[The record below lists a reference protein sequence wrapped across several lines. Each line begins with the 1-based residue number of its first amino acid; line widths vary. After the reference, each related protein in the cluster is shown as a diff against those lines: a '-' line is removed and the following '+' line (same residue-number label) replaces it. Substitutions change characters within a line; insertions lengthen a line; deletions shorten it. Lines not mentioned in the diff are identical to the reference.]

1 MANNVIDAA
10 IRLRDL
16 FTPTVK
22 SVNASL
28 GSMKTQM
35 AAAKQ
40 SVSGFSDKL
49 TEHERIQKRTAK
61 SIEQTGSKI
70 SGLSDKLALL
80 SAPILATATAGFKLH
95 SDFANGVAKISTL
108 VDTTVVSMQKVS
120 NEIRAVSDE
129 TGAGV
134 ADLSESVYQAIS
146 AGVDAAHAVE
156 FVKDMTIASKAG
168 FTDTTTAVN
177 GVTTVLNAYGKSA
190 EEATAITDQ
199 MLLAQN
205 FGKTSFGEM
214 AQSMGNVIPIAAQLN
229 VSTQELFGSIAVLT
243 KNGIQTSEAI
253 TGLKAAYSNI
263 LKPSSEAAKLAQ
275 SLGLEFNAAHLQS
288 VGWAKFL
295 GEVKQATGGNAE
307 QMAQLF
313 GSVEALN
320 SVVVL
325 TGKGAG
331 DFDKVMNQM
340 ADSAGMTREAYEKML
355 TPSEQMQIAMNQLKN
370 AGMDLAVSFTP
381 YFKAMSM
388 RVKELAAWFRTLTP
402 EQKALIGQ
410 IAFGIVTFQLF
421 GSTLGRLLTV
431 GGKAYGTF
439 SSIAA
444 GISKAGSVS
453 KYLAVQFKGLIPV
466 FRGIAIVAKG
476 MGSTFLTVGRLII
489 TVIRAIGVAVLGN
502 PILLAITVII
512 AALYALWSN
521 WDTVSKYIEQA
532 VQAVSEAVDAGMK
545 WINSTWDS
553 AMNGISQT
561 ASSIWEG
568 IKETFRSGV
577 NWVIDQVNGL
587 ISSIN
592 GLSID
597 IPSLTGGA
605 PTHVGFSIPSIS
617 HFERGVE
624 NFRGGFAVINEN
636 QRGEL
641 VHLPNGSTVVPHD
654 ESIRQAMNAGGGG
667 ITIRIDTMNVRSE
680 QDIDAVAQKLAEKIR
695 LYGMNRMKGALV

>member
-1 MANNVIDAA
+1 MSNNVIDAA

-28 GSMKTQM
+28 DTMKTQM
-35 AAAKQ
+35 AVAKQ
-40 SVSGFSDKL
+40 SVSGLSGKL

-61 SIEQTGSKI
+61 SIEQTGGKI
-70 SGLSDKLALL
+70 SGLSDKFALL
-80 SAPILATATAGFKLH
+80 SAPILAVATAGFKLN
-95 SDFANGVAKISTL
+95 SDFTNGLAKVSTL
-108 VDTTVVSMQKVS
+108 VDTTVVSMQKIRD
-120 NEIRAVSDE
+120 EIRAVSDE

-146 AGVDAAHAVE
+146 AGVDAGHAVS
-156 FVKDMTIASKAG
+156 FVKDMTIAAKAG

-190 EEATAITDQ
+190 EEASHITDQ

-243 KNGIQTSEAI
+243 KNGIATSEAI

-263 LKPSSEAAKLAQ
+263 LKPSSQAATLAEQ
-275 SLGLEFNAAHLQS
+275 LGLEFNAAHLQS
-288 VGWAKFL
+288 VGWVKFL
-295 GEVKQATGGNAE
+295 EEVKKATGGDAE

-313 GSVEALN
+313 GSVEGLN
-320 SVVVL
+320 SILVL

-331 DFDKVMNQM
+331 DFDKVMKQM
-340 ADSAGMTREAYEKML
+340 ADSAGMTQEAYEKML

-388 RVKELAAWFRTLTP
+388 RVKELAAWFRSLTP
-402 EQKALIGQ
+402 EQKTLIGQ
-410 IAFGIVTFQLF
+410 VAFGIVAFQMF

-439 SSIAA
+439 TSIAT

-453 KYLAVQFKGLIPV
+453 SYLAAQFKGIIPV
-466 FRGIAIVAKG
+466 VKGIGLIAKG
-476 MGSTFLTVGRLII
+476 LGSTFLSVGKLII
-489 TVIRAIGVAVLGN
+489 TIIRAVGATAMAN
-502 PILLAITVII
+502 PILIII
-512 AALYALWSN
+512 AAIIAGLYLLWNN
-521 WDTVSKYIEQA
+521 WDTVSQYIEQA
-532 VQAVSEAVDAGMK
+532 VQTVSDAVDAGMQ
-545 WINSTWDS
+545 WLTSAWDS
-553 AMNGISQT
+553 AMNSISET
-561 ASSIWEG
+561 ASGIWEG

-597 IPSLTGGA
+597 IPSLTGGT
-605 PTHVGFSIPSIS
+605 PTHVGFNIEPIS
-617 HFERGVE
+617 HFAGGVE
-624 NFRGGFAVINEN
+624 NFGGGFAVINEN
-636 QRGEL
+636 RRGEL

-654 ESIRQAMNAGGGG
+654 ESIRQAMNAGGHS

-680 QDIDAVAQKLAEKIR
+680 QDIDAIADKLVEKIR
-695 LYGMNRMKGALV
+695 LYGMNRMKGATI

>member
-16 FTPTVK
+16 FTPTVR
-22 SVNASL
+22 SVNVSL
-28 GSMKTQM
+28 DTMKTQM
-35 AAAKQ
+35 TVAKQ
-40 SVSGFSDKL
+40 SVSGLSGKL

-61 SIEQTGSKI
+61 SIEQTGGKI
-70 SGLSDKLALL
+70 SGLSDKFALL
-80 SAPILATATAGFKLH
+80 SAPILAVATAGFKLN
-95 SDFANGVAKISTL
+95 SDFTNGLAKVSTL
-108 VDTTVVSMQKVS
+108 VDTTVVSMQKVRD
-120 NEIRAVSDE
+120 EIRAVSDE

-146 AGVDAAHAVE
+146 AGVDAGHAVS
-156 FVKDMTIASKAG
+156 FVKDMTIAAKAG

-190 EEATAITDQ
+190 EEASHITDQ

-214 AQSMGNVIPIAAQLN
+214 AQSMGDVIPIAAQLN
-229 VSTQELFGSIAVLT
+229 VTTQELFGSIAVLT
-243 KNGIQTSEAI
+243 KNGIATSEAI

-263 LKPSSEAAKLAQ
+263 LKPSSQAATLAER
-275 SLGLEFNAAHLQS
+275 LGLEFNAAHLQS
-288 VGWAKFL
+288 VGWVKFL
-295 GEVKQATGGNAE
+295 EEVKTATGGDAE

-313 GSVEALN
+313 GSVEGLN
-320 SVVVL
+320 SILVL

-331 DFDKVMNQM
+331 DFDKVMKQM
-340 ADSAGMTREAYEKML
+340 ADSAGMTQEAYEKML

-388 RVKELAAWFRTLTP
+388 RVKELAAWFRSLTP
-402 EQKALIGQ
+402 EQKTLIGQ
-410 IAFGIVTFQLF
+410 VAFGIVAFQMF

-439 SSIAA
+439 TSIAT

-453 KYLAVQFKGLIPV
+453 SYLAAQFKGIIPV
-466 FRGIAIVAKG
+466 VKGIGLVARGL
-476 MGSTFLTVGRLII
+476 GSTFLTVGRTLITI
-489 TVIRAIGVAVLGN
+489 IRAVGAAAMAN
-502 PILLAITVII
+502 PILIVIAAII
-512 AALYALWSN
+512 AGLYLLWSN
-521 WDTVSKYIEQA
+521 WDTVSQYIEQA
-532 VQAVSEAVDAGMK
+532 VQTVSDTVDAGMQ
-545 WINSTWDS
+545 WLTSAWDN
-553 AMNGISQT
+553 AMNGISET
-561 ASSIWEG
+561 ASGIWES
-568 IKETFRSGV
+568 IKGTFRSGV

-592 GLSID
+592 SLSID

-605 PTHVGFSIPSIS
+605 PTHVGFNIEPIS
-617 HFERGVE
+617 HFAGGAE
-624 NFRGGFAVINEN
+624 NFGGGFAVINED
-636 QRGEL
+636 RKGEL

-654 ESIRQAMNAGGGG
+654 ESIRQALNAGSHS

-680 QDIDAVAQKLAEKIR
+680 QDIDAIADKLVEKIR
-695 LYGMNRMKGALV
+695 LYGMNRMKGATI

>member
-28 GSMKTQM
+28 DTMKTQM

-40 SVSGFSDKL
+40 SVSGLSGKL

-61 SIEQTGSKI
+61 SIEQTGGKI
-70 SGLSDKLALL
+70 SGLLDKFALL
-80 SAPILATATAGFKLH
+80 SAPILAVATAGFKLN
-95 SDFANGVAKISTL
+95 SDFTNGLAKVSTL
-108 VDTTVVSMQKVS
+108 VDTTVVSMDKIKE
-120 NEIRAVSDE
+120 EIRSVSDE

-146 AGVDAAHAVE
+146 AGVDAGHAVS
-156 FVKDMTIASKAG
+156 FVKDMTIAAKAG

-190 EEATAITDQ
+190 EEASHITDQ

-214 AQSMGNVIPIAAQLN
+214 AQSMGNVIPIASQLN
-229 VSTQELFGSIAVLT
+229 VTTQELFGSIAVLT
-243 KNGIQTSEAI
+243 KNGIATSEAI
-253 TGLKAAYSNI
+253 TGLKAAYNNI

-288 VGWAKFL
+288 VGWVKFL
-295 GEVKQATGGNAE
+295 DEVKRATGGDAE

-313 GSVEALN
+313 SSVEGLN
-320 SVVVL
+320 SILVL

-331 DFDKVMNQM
+331 DFDKVMKQM
-340 ADSAGMTREAYEKML
+340 ADSAGMTQEAYEKML
-355 TPSEQMQIAMNQLKN
+355 TQSEQMQIAMNQLKN

-381 YFKAMSM
+381 YFKAMSL
-388 RVKELAAWFRTLTP
+388 RVKELAAWFRSLTP

-410 IAFGIVTFQLF
+410 VAFGIVAFQMF
-421 GSTLGRLLTV
+421 GSTLGRILTV

-439 SSIAA
+439 TSIAT

-453 KYLAVQFKGLIPV
+453 KYLSAQFKGIIPV
-466 FRGIAIVAKG
+466 VKGIGLVAKEL
-476 MGSTFLTVGRLII
+476 GSTFLSVGKLVI
-489 TVIRAIGVAVLGN
+489 TVIRAVGAAAMAN
-502 PILLAITVII
+502 PILLVIAAII
-512 AALYALWSN
+512 AGLYLLWSN
-521 WDTVSKYIEQA
+521 WDTVSQYIEGA
-532 VQAVSEAVDAGMK
+532 VQAVSEAVDAGMQRLT
-545 WINSTWDS
+545 SAWDG
-553 AMNGISQT
+553 AMESIGST
-561 ASSIWEG
+561 ASGIWES
-568 IKETFRSGV
+568 IKGTFRSGV
-577 NWVIDQVNGL
+577 NWVMDQVNGL

-597 IPSLTGGA
+597 IPSLTGGT
-605 PTHVGFSIPSIS
+605 PTHVGFNIEPIS
-617 HFERGVE
+617 HFAKGVE
-624 NFRGGFAVINEN
+624 NFGGGFAVINEDR
-636 QRGEL
+636 RGEL

-654 ESIRQAMNAGGGG
+654 ESIRQAMSAGGHS

-680 QDIDAVAQKLAEKIR
+680 QDIDAIADKLVEKIR
-695 LYGMNRMKGALV
+695 LYGMNRMKGATI

>member
-1 MANNVIDAA
+1 MSNNVIDAA

-28 GSMKTQM
+28 DTMKTQM

-40 SVSGFSDKL
+40 SVSGLSGKL

-61 SIEQTGSKI
+61 SIEQTGGKI
-70 SGLSDKLALL
+70 SGLSDKFALL
-80 SAPILATATAGFKLH
+80 SAPILAVVTAGFKLN
-95 SDFANGVAKISTL
+95 SDFTNGLAKVSTL
-108 VDTTVVSMQKVS
+108 VDTTVVSMQKIRD
-120 NEIRAVSDE
+120 EIRAVSDE

-146 AGVDAAHAVE
+146 AGVDAGHAVS
-156 FVKDMTIASKAG
+156 FVKDMTIAAKAG

-190 EEATAITDQ
+190 EEASHITDQ

-243 KNGIQTSEAI
+243 KNGIATSEAI

-263 LKPSSEAAKLAQ
+263 LKPSSQAATLAEQ
-275 SLGLEFNAAHLQS
+275 LGLEFNAAHLQS
-288 VGWAKFL
+288 VGWVKFL
-295 GEVKQATGGNAE
+295 EEVKKATGGDAE

-313 GSVEALN
+313 GSVEGLN
-320 SVVVL
+320 SILVL

-331 DFDKVMNQM
+331 DFDKVMKQM
-340 ADSAGMTREAYEKML
+340 ADSAGMTQEAYEKML

-388 RVKELAAWFRTLTP
+388 RVKELAAWFRSLTP
-402 EQKALIGQ
+402 EQKTLIGQ
-410 IAFGIVTFQLF
+410 VAFGIVAFQMF

-439 SSIAA
+439 TSIAT

-453 KYLAVQFKGLIPV
+453 SYLAAQFKGIIPV
-466 FRGIAIVAKG
+466 VKGIGLIAKG
-476 MGSTFLTVGRLII
+476 LGSTFLSVGKLII
-489 TVIRAIGVAVLGN
+489 TIIRAVGATAMAN
-502 PILLAITVII
+502 PILIII
-512 AALYALWSN
+512 AAIIAGLYLLWNN
-521 WDTVSKYIEQA
+521 WDTVSQYIEQA
-532 VQAVSEAVDAGMK
+532 VQTVSDAVDAGMQ
-545 WINSTWDS
+545 WLTSAWDS
-553 AMNGISQT
+553 AMNSISET
-561 ASSIWEG
+561 ASGIWEG

-597 IPSLTGGA
+597 IPSLTGGT
-605 PTHVGFSIPSIS
+605 PTHVGFNIEPIS
-617 HFERGVE
+617 HFAGGVE
-624 NFRGGFAVINEN
+624 NFGGGFAVINEN
-636 QRGEL
+636 HRGEL

-654 ESIRQAMNAGGGG
+654 ESIRQAMNAGGHS

-680 QDIDAVAQKLAEKIR
+680 QDIDAIADKLVEKIR
-695 LYGMNRMKGALV
+695 LYGMNRMKGATI

>member
-28 GSMKTQM
+28 DTMKTQM

-40 SVSGFSDKL
+40 SVSGLSGKL

-61 SIEQTGSKI
+61 SIEQTGGKI
-70 SGLSDKLALL
+70 SGLLDKFALL
-80 SAPILATATAGFKLH
+80 SAPILAVATAGFKLN
-95 SDFANGVAKISTL
+95 SDFTNGLAKVSTL
-108 VDTTVVSMQKVS
+108 VDTTVVSMDKIKE
-120 NEIRAVSDE
+120 EIRSVSDK

-146 AGVDAAHAVE
+146 AGVDAGHAVS
-156 FVKDMTIASKAG
+156 FVKDMTIAAKAG

-190 EEATAITDQ
+190 EEASHITDQ

-214 AQSMGNVIPIAAQLN
+214 AQSMGNVIPIASQLN
-229 VSTQELFGSIAVLT
+229 VTTQELFGSIAVLT
-243 KNGIQTSEAI
+243 KNGIATSEAI

-288 VGWAKFL
+288 VGWVKFL
-295 GEVKQATGGNAE
+295 DEVKRATGGDAE

-313 GSVEALN
+313 SSVEGLN
-320 SVVVL
+320 SILVL

-331 DFDKVMNQM
+331 DFDKVMKQM
-340 ADSAGMTREAYEKML
+340 ADSAGMTQEAYEKML

-381 YFKAMSM
+381 YFKAMSL
-388 RVKELAAWFRTLTP
+388 RVKELAAWFRSLTP

-410 IAFGIVTFQLF
+410 VAFGIVAFQMF
-421 GSTLGRLLTV
+421 GSTLGRILTV

-439 SSIAA
+439 TSIAT

-453 KYLAVQFKGLIPV
+453 KYLSAQFKGIIPV
-466 FRGIAIVAKG
+466 VKGIGLVAKG
-476 MGSTFLTVGRLII
+476 LGSTFLSVGKLVI
-489 TVIRAIGVAVLGN
+489 TVIRAVGAAAMAN
-502 PILLAITVII
+502 PILLVIAAII
-512 AALYALWSN
+512 AGLYLLWSN
-521 WDTVSKYIEQA
+521 WDTVSQYIEGA
-532 VQAVSEAVDAGMK
+532 VQAVSEAVDAGMQRLT
-545 WINSTWDS
+545 SAWDG
-553 AMNGISQT
+553 AMESIGST
-561 ASSIWEG
+561 ASGIWES
-568 IKETFRSGV
+568 IKGTFRSGV
-577 NWVIDQVNGL
+577 NWVMDQVNGL

-597 IPSLTGGA
+597 IPSLTGGT
-605 PTHVGFSIPSIS
+605 PTHVGFNIEPIS
-617 HFERGVE
+617 HFAKGVE
-624 NFRGGFAVINEN
+624 NFGGGFAVINEDR
-636 QRGEL
+636 RGEL

-654 ESIRQAMNAGGGG
+654 ESIRQAMSAGGHS

-680 QDIDAVAQKLAEKIR
+680 QDIDAIADKLVEKIR
-695 LYGMNRMKGALV
+695 LYGMNRMKGATI

>member
-1 MANNVIDAA
+1 MSNNVIDAA

-16 FTPTVK
+16 FTPTVR

-28 GSMKTQM
+28 GTMKTQM

-40 SVSGFSDKL
+40 SVSGLSDKL

-61 SIEQTGSKI
+61 SIEQTGGKI
-70 SGLSDKLALL
+70 SGLSDKFALL
-80 SAPILATATAGFKLH
+80 SAPILAVATAGFKLN
-95 SDFANGVAKISTL
+95 SDFTNGLAKVSTL
-108 VDTTVVSMQKVS
+108 VDTTVVSMQKVRD
-120 NEIRAVSDE
+120 EIRAVSDE

-146 AGVDAAHAVE
+146 AGVDAGHAVS
-156 FVKDMTIASKAG
+156 FVKGMTIAAKAG

-190 EEATAITDQ
+190 EEASHITDQ

-243 KNGIQTSEAI
+243 KNGIRTSEAI

-263 LKPSSEAAKLAQ
+263 LKPSAEAAKLAQ

-288 VGWAKFL
+288 VGWVKFL
-295 GEVKQATGGNAE
+295 DEVKRATGGDAE

-313 GSVEALN
+313 GSVEGLN
-320 SVVVL
+320 SILVL

-331 DFDKVMNQM
+331 DFDKVLDQM
-340 ADSAGMTREAYEKML
+340 AQSAGMTREAYEKML

-381 YFKAMSM
+381 YFKAVSM
-388 RVKELAAWFRTLTP
+388 RVKELAAWFRALTP
-402 EQKALIGQ
+402 EQKTLIGQ
-410 IAFGIVTFQLF
+410 VAFGIVA
-421 GSTLGRLLTV
+421 R
-431 GGKAYGTF
+431 
-439 SSIAA
+439 
-444 GISKAGSVS
+444 
-453 KYLAVQFKGLIPV
+453 
-466 FRGIAIVAKG
+466 G
-476 MGSTFLTVGRLII
+476 MGSTFLTAGRMMI
-489 TVIRAIGVAVLGN
+489 TIIRAVGAAAMAN
-502 PILLAITVII
+502 PIIIIIAAII
-512 AALYALWSN
+512 AALYLLWRN
-521 WDTVSKYIEQA
+521 WDTVSQYIEQA
-532 VQAVSEAVDAGMK
+532 IQAVSDAVDAGMQ
-545 WINSTWDS
+545 WITSAWDG
-553 AMNGISQT
+553 AMNGISET
-561 ASSIWEG
+561 ASSIWES

-605 PTHVGFSIPSIS
+605 PTHVGFDIPSIS
-617 HFERGVE
+617 HFESGVE
-624 NFRGGFAVINEN
+624 NFRGGFAVINEDR
-636 QRGEL
+636 RGEL

-654 ESIRQAMNAGGGG
+654 ESLRQAMNAGSGG

-680 QDIDAVAQKLAEKIR
+680 QDIDAVAERLVEKIR
-695 LYGMNRMKGALV
+695 LYGMNRMKGATL

>member
-1 MANNVIDAA
+1 MPNNVIDAA

-28 GSMKTQM
+28 DTMKTQM
-35 AAAKQ
+35 MAAKQ
-40 SVSGFSDKL
+40 SVSGLSGKL

-61 SIEQTGSKI
+61 SIEQTGGKI
-70 SGLSDKLALL
+70 SGLSDKFALL
-80 SAPILATATAGFKLH
+80 SAPILAVATAGFKLN
-95 SDFANGVAKISTL
+95 SDFTNGLAKVSTL
-108 VDTTVVSMQKVS
+108 VDTTVVSMQKVRD
-120 NEIRAVSDE
+120 EIRAVSDE

-146 AGVDAAHAVE
+146 AGVDAGHAVS
-156 FVKDMTIASKAG
+156 FVKDMTIAAKAG

-190 EEATAITDQ
+190 EEASYITDQ

-229 VSTQELFGSIAVLT
+229 VTTQELFGSIAVLT
-243 KNGIQTSEAI
+243 KNGIATSEAI

-263 LKPSSEAAKLAQ
+263 LKPSSQAATLAEK
-275 SLGLEFNAAHLQS
+275 LGLEFNAAHLQS
-288 VGWAKFL
+288 VGWVKFL
-295 GEVKQATGGNAE
+295 EEVKTATGGDAE

-313 GSVEALN
+313 GSVEGLN
-320 SVVVL
+320 SILVL

-331 DFDKVMNQM
+331 DFDKVMKQM
-340 ADSAGMTREAYEKML
+340 ADSAGMTQEAYEKML

-388 RVKELAAWFRTLTP
+388 RVKELAAWFRSLTP

-410 IAFGIVTFQLF
+410 VAFGIVSFQMF
-421 GSTLGRLLTV
+421 GSTLGRLLIV

-439 SSIAA
+439 TSIAT

-453 KYLAVQFKGLIPV
+453 KYLSAQFKGIIPV
-466 FRGIAIVAKG
+466 VKGVGLVAKG
-476 MGSTFLTVGRLII
+476 LGSTVLSVGKLVI
-489 TVIRAIGVAVLGN
+489 TVIRAVGAAALAN
-502 PILLAITVII
+502 PILIII
-512 AALYALWSN
+512 AAIIAGLYLLWSN
-521 WDTVSKYIEQA
+521 WDTVSQYIEGA
-532 VQAVSEAVDAGMK
+532 VQTVSEAVDAGMQ
-545 WINSTWDS
+545 WLTSAWDG
-553 AMNGISQT
+553 AMKSIGST
-561 ASSIWEG
+561 ASGIWEG

-605 PTHVGFSIPSIS
+605 PTHVGFNIEPIS
-617 HFERGVE
+617 HFAGGVE
-624 NFRGGFAVINEN
+624 NFGGGFAVINEDR
-636 QRGEL
+636 RGEL

-654 ESIRQAMNAGGGG
+654 ESIRKAMNAGGHS

-680 QDIDAVAQKLAEKIR
+680 QDIDAVADKLVEKIR
-695 LYGMNRMKGALV
+695 LYGMNRMKGATI

>member
-1 MANNVIDAA
+1 MSNNVIDAA

-28 GSMKTQM
+28 DTMKTQM

-40 SVSGFSDKL
+40 SVSGLSGKL

-61 SIEQTGSKI
+61 SIEQTGGKI
-70 SGLSDKLALL
+70 SGLSDKFALL
-80 SAPILATATAGFKLH
+80 SAPILAVATAGFKLN
-95 SDFANGVAKISTL
+95 SDFTNGLAKVSTL
-108 VDTTVVSMQKVS
+108 VDTTVVSMDKIKE
-120 NEIRAVSDE
+120 EIRSVSDE

-146 AGVDAAHAVE
+146 AGVDAGHAVS
-156 FVKDMTIASKAG
+156 FVKDMTIAAKAG

-190 EEATAITDQ
+190 EEASYITDQ

-229 VSTQELFGSIAVLT
+229 VTTQELFGSIAVLT
-243 KNGIQTSEAI
+243 KNGIATSEAI

-263 LKPSSEAAKLAQ
+263 LKPSSQAATLAEQ
-275 SLGLEFNAAHLQS
+275 LGLEFNAAHLQS
-288 VGWAKFL
+288 VGWVKFL
-295 GEVKQATGGNAE
+295 EEVKTATGGDAE

-313 GSVEALN
+313 GSVEGLN
-320 SVVVL
+320 SILVL

-331 DFDKVMNQM
+331 DFDKVMKQM
-340 ADSAGMTREAYEKML
+340 ADSAGMTQEAYEKML

-388 RVKELAAWFRTLTP
+388 RVKELAAWFRSLTP
-402 EQKALIGQ
+402 EQKTLIGQ
-410 IAFGIVTFQLF
+410 VAFGIVAFQLF
-421 GSTLGRLLTV
+421 GSTLGRMLTI
-431 GGKAYGTF
+431 GGRAFGTF

-453 KYLAVQFKGLIPV
+453 KYLATQFKGIIPV
-466 FRGIAIVAKG
+466 VKGIGLVAKG
-476 MGSTFLTVGRLII
+476 LGSTFLTVGRTLITI
-489 TVIRAIGVAVLGN
+489 IRAVGAAAMAN
-502 PILLAITVII
+502 PILIII
-512 AALYALWSN
+512 AAIIAGLYLLWSN
-521 WDTVSKYIEQA
+521 WDTVSQYIEGA
-532 VQAVSEAVDAGMK
+532 VQAVSEAVDAGMQ
-545 WINSTWDS
+545 WLTSAWDG
-553 AMNGISQT
+553 AMNSLSET
-561 ASSIWEG
+561 ASSIWES
-568 IKETFRSGV
+568 IKDTFRSGV

-597 IPSLTGGA
+597 LPSLTGGA
-605 PTHVGFSIPSIS
+605 PTHVGFNIEPIS
-617 HFERGVE
+617 HFARGVE
-624 NFRGGFAVINEN
+624 NFGGGFAVINEDR
-636 QRGEL
+636 RGEL
-641 VHLPNGSTVVPHD
+641 VHLPDGSTVVPHD
-654 ESIRQAMNAGGGG
+654 ESIQQALQVGNGG
-667 ITIRIDTMNVRSE
+667 ITIRIDTMNVRSQ
-680 QDIDAVAQKLAEKIR
+680 QDIDVVADKLVEKIR
-695 LYGMNRMKGALV
+695 LYGMNRMKGATI

>member
-16 FTPTVK
+16 FTPTVH

-28 GSMKTQM
+28 GTMKTQM

-40 SVSGFSDKL
+40 SVSGLSDKL

-70 SGLSDKLALL
+70 SGLSDKIALL
-80 SAPILATATAGFKLH
+80 SAPILAAATAGFKLH
-95 SDFANGVAKISTL
+95 SDFANGIAKISTL

-120 NEIRAVSDE
+120 DEIRAVSDE

-146 AGVDAAHAVE
+146 AGVDAAHAVG
-156 FVKDMTIASKAG
+156 FVKDMTIAAKAG

-190 EEATAITDQ
+190 EEATAVTDQ

-243 KNGIQTSEAI
+243 KNGIRTSEAI

-263 LKPSSEAAKLAQ
+263 LKPSAEAAKLAQ

-288 VGWAKFL
+288 VGWVKFL
-295 GEVKQATGGNAE
+295 DEVKRATGGDAE
-307 QMAQLF
+307 QMAQ
-313 GSVEALN
+313 
-320 SVVVL
+320 
-325 TGKGAG
+325 
-331 DFDKVMNQM
+331 
-340 ADSAGMTREAYEKML
+340 SAGMTREAYEKML
-355 TPSEQMQIAMNQLKN
+355 TPSEQMQITMNQLKN

-388 RVKELAAWFRTLTP
+388 RVKELAAWFRALTP
-402 EQKALIGQ
+402 EQKTLIGQ
-410 IAFGIVTFQLF
+410 VAFGIVTFQLF
-421 GSTLGRLLTV
+421 GSTLGRVLTV
-431 GGKAYGTF
+431 GGRAFGTF
-439 SSIAA
+439 NSIAT

-453 KYLAVQFKGLIPV
+453 KYLSTQFKGLIPV
-466 FRGIAIVAKG
+466 CRGIAIVARG
-476 MGSTFLTVGRLII
+476 MGSTFLTAGRMMI
-489 TVIRAIGVAVLGN
+489 TIIRAVGAAAMAN
-502 PILLAITVII
+502 PIIIIIAAII
-512 AALYALWSN
+512 AALYLLWRN
-521 WDTVSKYIEQA
+521 WDTVSHYIEQA
-532 VQAVSEAVDAGMK
+532 IQAVSDAVDAGMN
-545 WINSTWDS
+545 WISSAWDG
-553 AMNGISQT
+553 AMNGISET
-561 ASSIWEG
+561 ASSIWES
-568 IKETFRSGV
+568 IKDTFRSGV

-605 PTHVGFSIPSIS
+605 PTHVGFDIPSIS
-617 HFERGVE
+617 HFESGVE
-624 NFRGGFAVINEN
+624 NFRGGFAVINEDR
-636 QRGEL
+636 RGEL
-641 VHLPNGSTVVPHD
+641 VHLPNGSTVIPHD
-654 ESIRQAMNAGGGG
+654 ESIRQAMNAGSGG
-667 ITIRIDTMNVRSE
+667 ITICIDTMNVRSE
-680 QDIDAVAQKLAEKIR
+680 QDIDAVAEKLVEKMR
-695 LYGMNRMKGALV
+695 LYGMNRMKGATL

>member
-1 MANNVIDAA
+1 VANNVIDAA

-35 AAAKQ
+35 AAVKQ

-70 SGLSDKLALL
+70 SGLSDKMALL
-80 SAPILATATAGFKLH
+80 SAPILAAATAGFKLH
-95 SDFANGVAKISTL
+95 SDFANGIAKISTL
-108 VDTTVVSMQKVS
+108 VDTTVVSMQKIS
-120 NEIRAVSDE
+120 NEIRDVSDE

-146 AGVDAAHAVE
+146 AGVDAAHAVS
-156 FVKDMTIASKAG
+156 FVKDMTIAAKAG

-190 EEATAITDQ
+190 EEASAITDQ

-214 AQSMGNVIPIAAQLN
+214 AEAMGNVIPIAAQLN

-243 KNGIQTSEAI
+243 KNGIRTSEAI

-263 LKPSSEAAKLAQ
+263 LKPSSEAAKLSQ
-275 SLGLEFNAAHLQS
+275 SLGIEFNAAHLKS
-288 VGWAKFL
+288 VGWVKFL
-295 GEVKQATGGNAE
+295 DEVKRATGGDAQ

-320 SVVVL
+320 SVLVL

-331 DFDKVMNQM
+331 DFDKVMDQM
-340 ADSAGMTREAYEKML
+340 AQSAGMTREAYEKML
-355 TPSEQMQIAMNQLKN
+355 TPSEQMQLAMNQLKN
-370 AGMDLAVSFTP
+370 AGMDLAVAFTP

-388 RVKELAAWFRTLTP
+388 RVKELAAWFRSLTP

-410 IAFGIVTFQLF
+410 VAFGIVTFQLF
-421 GSTLGRLLTV
+421 GSTLGRILTV
-431 GGKAYGTF
+431 GGRAFGTF
-439 SSIAA
+439 NSIAT

-453 KYLAVQFKGLIPV
+453 KYLSTQFKGLIPV
-466 FRGIAIVAKG
+466 CRGIAIVAKG
-476 MGSTFLTVGRLII
+476 MGSTFLTAGRMMI
-489 TVIRAIGVAVLGN
+489 TTIRAVGAAAMAN
-502 PILLAITVII
+502 PIIIIIAAII
-512 AALYALWSN
+512 AALYLLWSN
-521 WDTVSKYIEQA
+521 WDTVSQYIEQA
-532 VQAVSEAVDAGMK
+532 IQAISEAVDAGMN
-545 WINSTWDS
+545 WISSAWDG
-553 AMNGISQT
+553 AMNAISQT
-561 ASSIWEG
+561 ASNIWEG
-568 IKETFRSGV
+568 IKNTFRSGV

-605 PTHVGFSIPSIS
+605 PTHVGFDIPSIS

-624 NFRGGFAVINEN
+624 NFRGGFAVINED

-654 ESIRQAMNAGGGG
+654 ESIRQAMNAGSGS

-680 QDIDAVAQKLAEKIR
+680 QDIDVVAEKLVEKMR
-695 LYGMNRMKGALV
+695 LYGMNRMKGATI

>member
-16 FTPTVK
+16 FTPTVR

-28 GSMKTQM
+28 GTMKTQM

-40 SVSGFSDKL
+40 SVSGLSDKL
-49 TEHERIQKRTAK
+49 TEHERMQKRTAK

-70 SGLSDKLALL
+70 SGLSDKMALL
-80 SAPILATATAGFKLH
+80 SAPILAAATAGFKLH
-95 SDFANGVAKISTL
+95 SDFANGIAKISTL

-120 NEIRAVSDE
+120 DEIRAVSDE

-146 AGVDAAHAVE
+146 AGVDAAHAVG
-156 FVKDMTIASKAG
+156 FVKDMTIAAKAG

-190 EEATAITDQ
+190 EEATAVTDQ

-263 LKPSSEAAKLAQ
+263 LKPSAEAAKLAQ

-288 VGWAKFL
+288 VGWVKFL
-295 GEVKQATGGNAE
+295 DEVKRATGGDAE

-313 GSVEALN
+313 GSVEGLN
-320 SVVVL
+320 SILVL

-331 DFDKVMNQM
+331 DFDKVMDQM
-340 ADSAGMTREAYEKML
+340 AQSAGMTREAYEKML

-381 YFKAMSM
+381 YFKVMSM
-388 RVKELAAWFRTLTP
+388 RVKELAAWFRALTP
-402 EQKALIGQ
+402 EQKTLIGQ
-410 IAFGIVTFQLF
+410 VAFGIVTFQLF
-421 GSTLGRLLTV
+421 GSTLGRVLAV
-431 GGKAYGTF
+431 GGRAFGTF
-439 SSIAA
+439 NSIAT

-453 KYLAVQFKGLIPV
+453 KYLSTQFKGLIPV
-466 FRGIAIVAKG
+466 CRGIAIVARG
-476 MGSTFLTVGRLII
+476 MGSTFLTAGRMMI
-489 TVIRAIGVAVLGN
+489 TIIRAVGAAAMAN
-502 PILLAITVII
+502 PIIIIIAAII
-512 AALYALWSN
+512 AALYLLWRN
-521 WDTVSKYIEQA
+521 WDTVSQYIEQA
-532 VQAVSEAVDAGMK
+532 IQAVSDAVDAGMQ
-545 WINSTWDS
+545 WITSAWDG
-553 AMNGISQT
+553 AMNGISET
-561 ASSIWEG
+561 ASSIWES
-568 IKETFRSGV
+568 IKDTFRSGV

-587 ISSIN
+587 IASVN

-605 PTHVGFSIPSIS
+605 PTHVGFDIPSIS
-617 HFERGVE
+617 HFESGVE
-624 NFRGGFAVINEN
+624 NFRGGFAVINEDR
-636 QRGEL
+636 RGEL

-654 ESIRQAMNAGGGG
+654 ESIRQAMNAGSGG

-680 QDIDAVAQKLAEKIR
+680 QDIDAVAERLVEKIR
-695 LYGMNRMKGALV
+695 LYGMNRMKGATI

>member
-1 MANNVIDAA
+1 VANNVIDAA

-35 AAAKQ
+35 AAVKQ

-70 SGLSDKLALL
+70 SGLSDKMALL
-80 SAPILATATAGFKLH
+80 SAPILAAATAGFKLH
-95 SDFANGVAKISTL
+95 SDFANGIAKISTL
-108 VDTTVVSMQKVS
+108 VDTTVVSMQKIS
-120 NEIRAVSDE
+120 NEIRDVSDE

-146 AGVDAAHAVE
+146 AGVDAAHAVS
-156 FVKDMTIASKAG
+156 FVKDMTIAAKAG

-190 EEATAITDQ
+190 EEASAITDQ

-214 AQSMGNVIPIAAQLN
+214 AEAMGNVIPIAAQLN

-243 KNGIQTSEAI
+243 KNGIRTSEAI

-263 LKPSSEAAKLAQ
+263 LKPSSEAAKLSQ
-275 SLGLEFNAAHLQS
+275 SLGIEFNAAHLKS
-288 VGWAKFL
+288 VGWVKFL
-295 GEVKQATGGNAE
+295 DEVKRATGGDAQ

-320 SVVVL
+320 SVLVL

-331 DFDKVMNQM
+331 DFDKVMDQM
-340 ADSAGMTREAYEKML
+340 AQSAGMTREAYEKML
-355 TPSEQMQIAMNQLKN
+355 TPSEQMQLAMNQLKN
-370 AGMDLAVSFTP
+370 AGMDLAVAFTP

-388 RVKELAAWFRTLTP
+388 RVKELAAWFRSLTP

-410 IAFGIVTFQLF
+410 VAFGIVTFQLF
-421 GSTLGRLLTV
+421 GSTLGRILTV
-431 GGKAYGTF
+431 GGRAFGTF
-439 SSIAA
+439 NSIAT

-453 KYLAVQFKGLIPV
+453 KYLSTQFKGLIPV
-466 FRGIAIVAKG
+466 CRGIAIVAKG
-476 MGSTFLTVGRLII
+476 MGSTFLTAGRMMI
-489 TVIRAIGVAVLGN
+489 TTIRAVGAAAMAN
-502 PILLAITVII
+502 PIIIIIAAII
-512 AALYALWSN
+512 AALYLLWSN
-521 WDTVSKYIEQA
+521 WDTVSQYIEQA
-532 VQAVSEAVDAGMK
+532 IQAISEAVDAGMN
-545 WINSTWDS
+545 WISSAWDG
-553 AMNGISQT
+553 AMNAISQT
-561 ASSIWEG
+561 ASNIWEG
-568 IKETFRSGV
+568 IKNTFRSGV

-605 PTHVGFSIPSIS
+605 PTHVGFDIPSIS

-624 NFRGGFAVINEN
+624 NFRGGFAVINED

-654 ESIRQAMNAGGGG
+654 ESIRQAMNAGSGS

-680 QDIDAVAQKLAEKIR
+680 QDIDAIAERLVEKIR
-695 LYGMNRMKGALV
+695 LYGMNRMKGATL

>member
-28 GSMKTQM
+28 DTMKTQM

-40 SVSGFSDKL
+40 SVSGLSGKL

-61 SIEQTGSKI
+61 SIEQTGGKI
-70 SGLSDKLALL
+70 SGLLDKFALL
-80 SAPILATATAGFKLH
+80 SAPILAVATAGFKLN
-95 SDFANGVAKISTL
+95 SDFTNGLAKVSTL
-108 VDTTVVSMQKVS
+108 VDTTVVSMDKIKE
-120 NEIRAVSDE
+120 EIRSVSDE

-146 AGVDAAHAVE
+146 AGVDAGHAVS
-156 FVKDMTIASKAG
+156 FVKDMTIAAKAG

-190 EEATAITDQ
+190 EEASHITDQ

-214 AQSMGNVIPIAAQLN
+214 AQSMGNVIPIASQLN
-229 VSTQELFGSIAVLT
+229 VTTQELFGSIAVLT
-243 KNGIQTSEAI
+243 KNGIATSEAI

-288 VGWAKFL
+288 VGWVKFL
-295 GEVKQATGGNAE
+295 DEVKRATGGDAE

-313 GSVEALN
+313 SSVEGLN
-320 SVVVL
+320 SILVL

-331 DFDKVMNQM
+331 DFDKVMKQM
-340 ADSAGMTREAYEKML
+340 ADSAGMTQESYEKML

-381 YFKAMSM
+381 YFKAMSL
-388 RVKELAAWFRTLTP
+388 RVKELAAWFRSLTP

-410 IAFGIVTFQLF
+410 VAFGIVAFQMF
-421 GSTLGRLLTV
+421 GSTLGIILTV

-439 SSIAA
+439 TSIAT

-453 KYLAVQFKGLIPV
+453 KYLSAQFKGIIPV
-466 FRGIAIVAKG
+466 VKGIGLVAKG
-476 MGSTFLTVGRLII
+476 LGSTFLSVGKLVI
-489 TVIRAIGVAVLGN
+489 TVIRAVGAAAMAN
-502 PILLAITVII
+502 PILLVIAAII
-512 AALYALWSN
+512 AGLYLLWSN
-521 WDTVSKYIEQA
+521 WDTVSQYIEGA
-532 VQAVSEAVDAGMK
+532 VQAVSEAVDAGMQRLT
-545 WINSTWDS
+545 SAWDG
-553 AMNGISQT
+553 AMESIGST
-561 ASSIWEG
+561 ASGIWES
-568 IKETFRSGV
+568 IKGTFRSGV
-577 NWVIDQVNGL
+577 NWVMDQVNGL

-597 IPSLTGGA
+597 IPSLTGGT
-605 PTHVGFSIPSIS
+605 PTHVGFNIEPIS
-617 HFERGVE
+617 HFAKGVE
-624 NFRGGFAVINEN
+624 NFGGGFAVINEDR
-636 QRGEL
+636 RGEL

-654 ESIRQAMNAGGGG
+654 ESIRQAMSAGGHS

-680 QDIDAVAQKLAEKIR
+680 QDIDAIADKLVEKIR
-695 LYGMNRMKGALV
+695 LYGMNRMKGATI

>member
-16 FTPTVK
+16 FTPTVR

-28 GSMKTQM
+28 ETMKTQM

-40 SVSGFSDKL
+40 SVSGLSDKL

-70 SGLSDKLALL
+70 SGLSDKMALL
-80 SAPILATATAGFKLH
+80 SAPILAAATAGFKLH
-95 SDFANGVAKISTL
+95 SDFANGIAKISTL

-120 NEIRAVSDE
+120 DEIRAVSDE

-146 AGVDAAHAVE
+146 AGVDAAHAVG
-156 FVKDMTIASKAG
+156 FVKDMTIAAKAG

-320 SVVVL
+320 SVLVL

-410 IAFGIVTFQLF
+410 VAFGIVTFQLF
-421 GSTLGRLLTV
+421 GSTLGRLLTA

-439 SSIAA
+439 NSIAT

-453 KYLAVQFKGLIPV
+453 KYLSVQFKGLVPV
-466 FRGIAIVAKG
+466 FRGIAIVTKG

-502 PILLAITVII
+502 PILLTITVII

-577 NWVIDQVNGL
+577 NWVIDRVNGL

-597 IPSLTGGA
+597 IPSLMGGA

-654 ESIRQAMNAGGGG
+654 ESIRQAMNAGGGS

-680 QDIDAVAQKLAEKIR
+680 QDIDVVAQKLAEKIR

>member
-70 SGLSDKLALL
+70 SGLSDKMALL
-80 SAPILATATAGFKLH
+80 SAPILAAATAGFKLH

-108 VDTTVVSMQKVS
+108 VDTTVVSMQKIS
-120 NEIRAVSDE
+120 DEIRAVSDE

-146 AGVDAAHAVE
+146 AGVDAAHAVS
-156 FVKDMTIASKAG
+156 FVKDMTIAAKAG

-190 EEATAITDQ
+190 EEASAITDQ

-214 AQSMGNVIPIAAQLN
+214 AEAMGNVIPIAAQLN

-243 KNGIQTSEAI
+243 KNGIRTSEAV

-275 SLGLEFNAAHLQS
+275 SLGIEFNAAHLKS
-288 VGWAKFL
+288 VGWVKFL
-295 GEVKQATGGNAE
+295 DEVKRATGGDAQ

-320 SVVVL
+320 SVLVL

-331 DFDKVMNQM
+331 DFDKVMDQM
-340 ADSAGMTREAYEKML
+340 AKSAGMTREAYEKML

-410 IAFGIVTFQLF
+410 VAFGIVTFQLF
-421 GSTLGRLLTV
+421 GSTLGRILTV
-431 GGKAYGTF
+431 GGRAFGTF
-439 SSIAA
+439 NSIAT

-453 KYLAVQFKGLIPV
+453 KYLATQFRGLIPV
-466 FRGIAIVAKG
+466 CRGIAIVARG
-476 MGSTFLTVGRLII
+476 MGSTFLTAGRMMI
-489 TVIRAIGVAVLGN
+489 TIIRAVGAAAMAN
-502 PILLAITVII
+502 PIIIIIAAII
-512 AALYALWSN
+512 AALYLLWSN
-521 WDTVSKYIEQA
+521 WDTVSQYIEQA
-532 VQAVSEAVDAGMK
+532 IQAVSEAVDAGMN
-545 WINSTWDS
+545 WISSAWDG
-553 AMNGISQT
+553 AMNAISQT
-561 ASSIWEG
+561 ASNIWEG
-568 IKETFRSGV
+568 IKNTFRSGV

-605 PTHVGFSIPSIS
+605 PTHVGFDIPSIS
-617 HFERGVE
+617 HFESGVE
-624 NFRGGFAVINEN
+624 NFRGGFAVINEDR
-636 QRGEL
+636 RGEL

-654 ESIRQAMNAGGGG
+654 ESIRQAMNDGSGSV
-667 ITIRIDTMNVRSE
+667 TIRIGTMNVRSE
-680 QDIDAVAQKLAEKIR
+680 QDIDAVAEKLVEKIR
-695 LYGMNRMKGALV
+695 LYGMNRMKGATM

>member
-28 GSMKTQM
+28 DTMKTQM

-40 SVSGFSDKL
+40 SVSGLSGKL

-61 SIEQTGSKI
+61 SIEQTGGKI
-70 SGLSDKLALL
+70 SGLSDKFALL
-80 SAPILATATAGFKLH
+80 SAPILAVATAGFKLN
-95 SDFANGVAKISTL
+95 SDFTNGLAKVSTL
-108 VDTTVVSMQKVS
+108 VDTTVVSMQEVRD
-120 NEIRAVSDE
+120 EIRAVSDE

-134 ADLSESVYQAIS
+134 ADFSESVYQAIS
-146 AGVDAAHAVE
+146 AGVDAGHAVS
-156 FVKDMTIASKAG
+156 FVKDMTIAAKAG

-190 EEATAITDQ
+190 EEASYITDQ

-243 KNGIQTSEAI
+243 KNGIATSEAI

-263 LKPSSEAAKLAQ
+263 LKPSSQAATLAER
-275 SLGLEFNAAHLQS
+275 LGLEFNAAHLQS
-288 VGWAKFL
+288 VGWVKFL
-295 GEVKQATGGNAE
+295 EEVKTATGGDAE

-313 GSVEALN
+313 GSVEGLN
-320 SVVVL
+320 SILVL

-331 DFDKVMNQM
+331 DFDKVMKQM
-340 ADSAGMTREAYEKML
+340 ADSAGMTQEAYEKML

-388 RVKELAAWFRTLTP
+388 RVKELAAWFRSLTP
-402 EQKALIGQ
+402 EQKTLIGQ
-410 IAFGIVTFQLF
+410 VAFGIVVFQMF

-439 SSIAA
+439 TSIAT

-453 KYLAVQFKGLIPV
+453 KYLAAQFKGIIPV
-466 FRGIAIVAKG
+466 VKGIGLVAKG
-476 MGSTFLTVGRLII
+476 LGSTFLSAGRLMI
-489 TVIRAIGVAVLGN
+489 TVIRAVGAAAMAN
-502 PILLAITVII
+502 PILIII
-512 AALYALWSN
+512 AAIIAGLYLLWSN
-521 WDTVSKYIEQA
+521 WDTVSQYIEGA
-532 VQAVSEAVDAGMK
+532 VQTVSEAVDAGMQ
-545 WINSTWDS
+545 WLTSAWDS
-553 AMNGISQT
+553 TMNGISET
-561 ASSIWEG
+561 ASGIWES
-568 IKETFRSGV
+568 IKGTFRSGV

-597 IPSLTGGA
+597 IPSLTGGT
-605 PTHVGFSIPSIS
+605 PTHVGFNIEPIS
-617 HFERGVE
+617 HFAGGVE
-624 NFRGGFAVINEN
+624 NFGGGFAVINED
-636 QRGEL
+636 RKGEL

-654 ESIRQAMNAGGGG
+654 ESIRQAMNAGSHS

-680 QDIDAVAQKLAEKIR
+680 QDIDAIADKLVEKIR
-695 LYGMNRMKGALV
+695 LYGMNRMKGATI